1 MLSLQ
6 GQEANAAVKE
16 GLRAVATLGIET
28 TLEAE
33 TVAGRRARAAAKAS
47 PDRGPL
53 LPAEVDLK
61 VHRARSIFF
70 VGTSEKENV
79 VLLKASVLILTGRET
94 LTRAKIIVPILPK

>member
-6 GQEANAAVKE
+6 GKEANAAVKE

-53 LPAEVDLK
+53 LPAEIDLK

-70 VGTSEKENV
+70 VGTLEKENV
-79 VLLKASVLILTGRET
+79 VQMRASVLILTGRET
-94 LTRAKIIVPILPK
+94 LIQARIIVPILPK